1 MPKPSVTVPHSSHSS
16 ACARRFT
23 KTAVTLW
30 ALAGLTGGAALHAA
44 AGQLQGLVFD
54 YAWRTAAAQTEGRG
68 TFGGDATSGPELR
81 SMTVL
86 RGVNGEVFTSPGIQ
100 AAADRAASEAAG
112 TGALANVSPAAWNRL
127 SAGDCIT
134 VTTKG
139 GQTLSFSIIGAHP
152 ASGPKAET
160 LPKIDLAVTA
170 CSGTGEPIAK
180 AVIEPARV
188 PAVQHN
194 L

>member
-1 MPKPSVTVPHSSHSS
+1 MPKPSVPAPHSPHDPG
-16 ACARRFT
+16 CARRFT

-44 AGQLQGLVFD
+44 AGQLQGLVVD
-54 YAWRTAAAQTEGRG
+54 YAWRTAAAQTAVGPA
-68 TFGGDATSGPELR
+68 FGGGVISGPDLR

-86 RGVNGEVFTSPGIQ
+86 RGVSGEVFTSPGLR
-100 AAADRAASEAAG
+100 AEAGRAASEAAN
-112 TGALANVSPAAWNRL
+112 GALANVSPAAWNRL

-139 GQTLSFSIIGAHP
+139 GQTLSFRIIGAHP

-170 CSGTGEPIAK
+170 CSGTSEPIAK